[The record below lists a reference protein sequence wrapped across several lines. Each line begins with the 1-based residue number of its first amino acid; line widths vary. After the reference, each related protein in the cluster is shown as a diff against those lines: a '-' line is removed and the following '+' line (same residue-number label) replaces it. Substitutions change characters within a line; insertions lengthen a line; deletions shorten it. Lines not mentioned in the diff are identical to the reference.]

1 MFKKLFRKA
10 KAAVSKAVG
19 TVAAAV
25 KPAVDAFG
33 RLQVKAVTAIGGEK
47 VGAAFAKGQAALGG
61 GLAKVGN
68 FAAKAATGRT
78 VDEARQ
84 LAPAWAH
91 AVGGAYGSAFE
102 ALGEKALSKAV
113 GELGGVVDGAKGQV
127 AELAAG
133 TGIAQAAQARMRD
146 AQTLFGENALKM
158 KGAFPLWYK

>member
-10 KAAVSKAVG
+10 KSAVSKAVG

-47 VGAAFAKGQAALGG
+47 VGAAFAKGQAALGA
-61 GLAKVGN
+61 GLARVGN

-84 LAPAWAH
+84 LAPEWAH

-102 ALGEKALSKAV
+102 SVGERALSKAV
-113 GELGGVVDGAKGQV
+113 GELGGVVDGAKGQL

-146 AQTLFGENALKM
+146 AQALFGQQGSAVK
-158 KGAFPLWYK
+158 ASFPLWYK